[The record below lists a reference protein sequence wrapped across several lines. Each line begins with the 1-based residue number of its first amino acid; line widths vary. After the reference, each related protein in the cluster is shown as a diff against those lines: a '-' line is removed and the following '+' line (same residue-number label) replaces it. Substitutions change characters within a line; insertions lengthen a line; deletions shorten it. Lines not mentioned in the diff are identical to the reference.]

1 MRYGVIRNLI
11 KMPNQD
17 ESNVDESYP
26 NYDEDFV
33 DETV

>member
-1 MRYGVIRNLI
+1 MWYGVIRNLI
-11 KMPNQD
+11 KMPNQE

-26 NYDEDFV
+26 TYEEDFV